1 MKRIRIVV
9 EGQTEESFVK
19 NILEPHFFKLNIY
32 PFPYPVITKETPI
45 AKYTGG
51 YVKYPKLYM
60 QIMAHLRDKNAVAI
74 TTMLDL
80 YKLPDSFPGKKDLKL
95 EDCYE
100 KVTELEKLFSDSI
113 SRERF
118 IPYIQLHEFESLLFS
133 SPAEI
138 AFGFKNE
145 KKTER
150 KLNRVLE
157 ECKKPELIDEGEITH
172 PSMRLKSIC
181 LGYDKPADGIRIAQ
195 RIGLTKMRKACP
207 HFNDWISKLEQL
219 AESK

>member
-9 EGQTEESFVK
+9 EGQTEEKFVK
-19 NILEPHFFKLNIY
+19 EILEPHFFKFNIY
-32 PFPYPVITKETPI
+32 PIPYTVITKETPN

-51 YVKYPKLYM
+51 YVSYSKLYK

-74 TTMLDL
+74 TTMFDF
-80 YKLPDSFPGKKDLKL
+80 YKLPDTFPGKKDSKL

-100 KVTELEKLFSDSI
+100 KVTELENQFSDSI

-138 AFGFKNE
+138 ACGFKNE
-145 KKTER
+145 KKTKA

-157 ECKKPELIDEGEITH
+157 ECKKPELINEGEITH

-181 LGYDKPADGIRIAQ
+181 LGYDKSADGIIIAK
-195 RIGLTKMRKACP
+195 RIGLTKMREECP
-207 HFNDWISKLEQL
+207 HFNEWISKLEKL
-219 AESK
+219 ASS